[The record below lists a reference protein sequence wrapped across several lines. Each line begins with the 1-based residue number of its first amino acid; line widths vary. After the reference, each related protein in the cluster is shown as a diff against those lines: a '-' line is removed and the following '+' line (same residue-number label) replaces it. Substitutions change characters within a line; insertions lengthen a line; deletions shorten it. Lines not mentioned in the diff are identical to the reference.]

1 MSGGGLDMVVALGA
15 LCAVILLTGLL
26 GKRAI
31 SVFEWLAGCLGALAF
46 VVLS

>member
-1 MSGGGLDMVVALGA
+1 MSGADFELLAPGLG

-26 GKRAI
+26 GKQAI
-31 SVFEWLAGCLGALAF
+31 SFFEWLAGCVAALAF